1 MGAYTLCS
9 TMMSDLQINNGRQSV
24 VLTGGGDDGDS
35 LQLRQVGGK
44 SEIQSHH
51 ADKSKDLQRA

>member
-1 MGAYTLCS
+1 
-9 TMMSDLQINNGRQSV
+9 MMSDLQINNGRQSV